1 MSNPPSNALTKM
13 ITSIPKVYNPDT
25 NRVLYALLYAIAL
38 SDDQVEAAIALAK
51 DQLFVRTATGNNL
64 DILGK
69 SLGVERPPTL
79 GLPDADYQELIPNLS
94 LKPKQIRKAFYDT
107 ADVFWGPLFSRA
119 NITSGNVAP
128 FNVVTGDTFSIAVNN
143 GPAQTVKVLT
153 GDIAV
158 NGAATAQEII
168 NILSRIQNITP
179 TILTDSISGNQS
191 INIRTDAPGP
201 VGKLNV
207 LSSTMISTG
216 KLNFTEGEF
225 DILDL
230 DQRVTVYNIRPN
242 ELFIEI
248 PAIVPALRRT
258 LKGAHHFHL
267 DSTLAG
273 PVPPDN
279 GIWQG
284 SFFYNP
290 SGDVETLTV
299 TQQRCN
305 IQQEVSKGSVFTSV
319 AVDDNS
325 NFLLPSGQVIFGFGT
340 DLQEGPIKY
349 RGIPNKNTVLLDP
362 AYTFKNDHDPGTTIN
377 VISQNKPY
385 VPRTNGQDL
394 AIYLT
399 SPSGAREIVQGI
411 LASLAAEGITVTFQV
426 LAPRYKYLVDNP
438 YLSTD
443 DAPSEN

>member
-1 MSNPPSNALTKM
+1 MT
-13 ITSIPKVYNPDT
+13 TSIPKVYSPET

-69 SLGVERPPTL
+69 SLGVQRPPTL
-79 GLPDADYQELIPNLS
+79 GLPDPDYQELIPNLS

-107 ADVFWGPLFSRA
+107 ADVFWGPLFSRV
-119 NITSGNVAP
+119 NVTSNNVAP
-128 FNVVTGDTFSIAVNN
+128 FNVGIGDIFTIAVDN
-143 GPAQTVKVLT
+143 GKPQSVKVLA
-153 GDIAV
+153 GDILH
-158 NGAATAQEII
+158 NDAATADEILA
-168 NILSRIQNITP
+168 ILSRLQNVTV
-179 TILTDSISGNQS
+179 TILTDSITGNQS
-191 INIRTDAPGP
+191 INIRSNTPGP
-201 VGKLNV
+201 VGKLSII
-207 LSSTMISTG
+207 SSSMISTS
-216 KLNFTEGEF
+216 KLDFTVGDY

-230 DQRVTVYNIRPN
+230 DQRVAVYNIRPN

-258 LKGAHHFHL
+258 LVGSHHFHA
-267 DSTLAG
+267 DSTLA
-273 PVPPDN
+273 VAIPPAN
-279 GIWQG
+279 GIWRG

-290 SGDVETLTV
+290 SGSVETLTI
-299 TQQRCN
+299 TGQSCNSQQT
-305 IQQEVSKGSVFTSV
+305 VSKQTTLTSV
-319 AVDDNS
+319 AVDDNTD
-325 NFLLPSGQVIFGFGT
+325 FLLPTGEVVFGFGT

-362 AYTFKNDHDPGTTIN
+362 AYVFKNDHAPGTTIN
-377 VISQNKPY
+377 VVATDKPY

-411 LASLAAEGITVTFQV
+411 LASLAAEGIIVTFQV
-426 LAPRYKYLVDNP
+426 LAPKYKYLIDNP